1 MSAHA
6 HAHAADSVSVRS
18 AIPVALPVTAGKGV
32 VPGRE
37 PWNNR
42 GMTDAAANPCI
53 PYLKALS
60 DENRW
65 RIVKELLQMP
75 LTGTDLV
82 ERLGMSQY
90 NVSKHARV
98 LREAGIIST
107 QRRGK
112 HVFFSI
118 TPGFQAGL
126 DMERKTLSLG
136 CCTFNFD

>member
-1 MSAHA
+1 MAVPSP
-6 HAHAADSVSVRS
+6 ADRSVDTFPPVVT
-18 AIPVALPVTAGKGV
+18 PVAAGKGV
-32 VPGRE
+32 VPGRQG
-37 PWNNR
+37 WNSP

-65 RIVKELLQMP
+65 RMVKELLQSP

-98 LREAGIIST
+98 LREAGIITT

-118 TPGFQAGL
+118 TAGFQAGL
-126 DMERKTLSLG
+126 DMEKKTLSLG